1 MKRSDYVRMERRM
14 LDRMDESDAAHGSK
28 HVYRVLY
35 LALDI
40 AAHEPEA
47 DADVV
52 IAACLLHDIARAE
65 QAKDPSVD
73 HARAGAEKAR
83 SLLLEEGFDA
93 EFAQA
98 VSDCVRTHRFRS
110 DDPPVSLEAKILFDA
125 DKLDVSGA
133 VGSEGFLYVIKDMGM
148 KEPYIGQVPIISGE
162 VAEDITNYYATSE
175 QVPTVCGLG
184 VLVNPDL
191 TVSAAGGYLLQLLP
205 GADEE
210 TISHVE
216 ENIKKLAPVSSMI
229 RQGITPQQ
237 IAFQALDGFEPNI
250 IDEYEMGYV
259 CDCTRAR
266 VERALISLGKQE
278 LEQIRQEGKPIE
290 VGCQFCDKKYVFTP
304 NDVKGLIA
312 RL

>member
-1 MKRSDYVRMERRM
+1 MGKIVRTLSKDGLVMCCAVDSTDAVARMEQIHKTSAVVTAAEGRLLTAASIMGTMLKSTKDSVTLRM
-14 LDRMDESDAAHGSK
+14 
-28 HVYRVLY
+28 
-35 LALDI
+35 
-40 AAHEPEA
+40 
-47 DADVV
+47 
-52 IAACLLHDIARAE
+52 
-65 QAKDPSVD
+65 
-73 HARAGAEKAR
+73 
-83 SLLLEEGFDA
+83 EGDGPVGMLI
-93 EFAQA
+93 A
-98 VSDCVRTHRFRS
+98 VSDGTGNVKGYVGN
-110 DDPPVSLEAKILFDA
+110 PIVEIPLNKQG
-125 DKLDVSGA
+125 KLDVSGA

-205 GADEE
+205 GATDAE
-210 TISHVE
+210 
-216 ENIKKLAPVSSMI
+216 
-229 RQGITPQQ
+229 
-237 IAFQALDGFEPNI
+237 
-250 IDEYEMGYV
+250 ID
-259 CDCTRAR
+259 TRAR

>member
-1 MKRSDYVRMERRM
+1 MEQNHNMLRGISQDGGVVFYGVDSTEIVREMERLHKTSAVTTAALGRLLTAASMMGIM
-14 LDRMDESDAAHGSK
+14 LKSTQDSITVQIRGGGPAG
-28 HVYRVLY
+28 R
-35 LALDI
+35 
-40 AAHEPEA
+40 
-47 DADVV
+47 
-52 IAACLLHDIARAE
+52 LL
-65 QAKDPSVD
+65 
-73 HARAGAEKAR
+73 
-83 SLLLEEGFDA
+83 
-93 EFAQA
+93 A
-98 VSDCVRTHRFRS
+98 VSDGTGNVKGYVENPVVEL
-110 DDPPVSLEAKILFDA
+110 PPRA
-125 DKLDVSGA
+125 DGHLDVGAA
-133 VGSEGFLYVIKDMGM
+133 VGRDGTLDVIRDLGLR
-148 KEPYIGQVPIISGE
+148 EPYIGQVPLVSGE
-162 VAEDITNYYATSE
+162 IAEDITRYFAISE

-216 ENIKKLAPVSSMI
+216 QNIKKLAPVSSMI
-229 RQGITPQQ
+229 RQGMTPQQ